1 MGETTAPATPE
12 KAPKAASSAET
23 TAHMTA
29 DELLVVVGNIRAA
42 NPSVGIKKVVVGVK
56 AAYPAWKSVGAKEVR
71 EALKTLED
79 NPAALGAAIAATIRS
94 GRQLKPQVSASQ
106 QAPAES
112 PMGG

>member
-1 MGETTAPATPE
+1 M
-12 KAPKAASSAET
+12 AET
-23 TAHMTA
+23 AHTA

-42 NPSVGIKKVVVGVK
+42 NPDVGIKKVVVGVK
-56 AAYPAWKSVGAKEVR
+56 AANPAWSVGAKEVR

-112 PMGG
+112 PMAG